1 MAVYDRLET
10 DNPLLDEIVYNC
22 KLILKSCVLKDQE
35 AADNAET
42 LESLKEADV
51 YRAIKE
57 GRASIYLFEVNESD
71 MRKVNIPEYL
81 IDEYVDDMREFRSF
95 CIKNGLPYIDDLIAL
110 LSDSFLKNHQEYN
123 EYYRKISGLPPIGEQ
138 GVYIDDSDIENIKS
152 PINIT
157 VPLHEMPISTL
168 NILKHNGIIDKYIQL
183 YPDKKYLKY
192 LTCNINPD
200 EARLLDDHAL
210 LYVDQ
215 NITDKLLDRFKILI
229 SKNAAYFDTTFNND
243 AYAIYSDHFHN
254 FVSILIVSQ
263 TIIDMINEMPEYYIR
278 RDVFD
283 IRTCEYFC
291 EANGVTFFPEI
302 PLKYQIKLVQNLN
315 NLIKFKSTDKCIIDI
330 CSLFGFKNI
339 EIFKY
344 YLMKEHKR
352 DSSGKLLD
360 IDEEDLTNTYDLKFI
375 KVPLTETVDKY
386 YNDESNIEKYEEIIS
401 GDDSWNGPY
410 SPNYVKQNILKNEFN
425 IVRSKY
431 MSIDAIY
438 SLTDVAFE
446 TSYFLNMILYSGLDL
461 DSATFNIPYIDAN
474 YSIPIQHLFCYLY
487 ALMYMYEGVNDPII
501 EDMSAV
507 LQVRGFDFEYNLA
520 QLSDYIATKG
530 YTLKDLGVDKF
541 MSNNEEYIDIFEHMS
556 VQQMVNLYINN
567 KNIYDHIIQG
577 MIHAD
582 NKNIYDCYRALYD
595 AIMTSEINKSLF
607 MLEEKQNEDGS
618 YGAYAATYTEFLEY
632 KDHFLFERLQ
642 QFIITPVD
650 TKDEADIKKENM
662 YKEMEEITTY
672 IIDKLN
678 NDELTQIFSQFPLET
693 GNYVKQYMY
702 KIIDFFKSH
711 RIFIKDLNNL
721 YTLDEDYVYIIDE
734 LVSKYSSFTIDQR
747 WPTKDNISSIHSTRD
762 VSDRLDIVFDLIS
775 QINRIFEKHY
785 DDAYQCRDDIKSII
799 GSIFKDEKINI
810 EDMTEIVYRHYH
822 RVYENDSQRYLIT
835 DAIGH
840 VMSKFIVSDK
850 GLELYDMITIN
861 KTYD

>member
-1 MAVYDRLET
+1 MAVYDRVET

-22 KLILKSCVLKDQE
+22 KLILKSCILKDQE

-42 LESLKEADV
+42 LESLKEADT

-123 EYYRKISGLPPIGEQ
+123 EYYRKISGKPPIGEQ

-168 NILKHNGIIDKYIQL
+168 NILKNNGIIDKYIQL

-192 LTCNINPD
+192 LTCGINSD

-215 NITDKLLDRFKILI
+215 NVTDKLLERFKILL

-243 AYAIYSDHFHN
+243 AYAMFSNHFHN

-263 TIIDMINEMPEYYIR
+263 TIIDMINEIPEYYIR

-291 EANGVTFFPEI
+291 EANGVRFFPEI

-352 DSSGKLLD
+352 DSSGKLVD
-360 IDEEDLTNTYDLKFI
+360 IDEEDLTKTYDLKFI

-401 GDDSWNGPY
+401 GDDTWNGPY
-410 SPNYVKQNILKNEFN
+410 NPTYVKQNILKNEFN

-461 DSATFNIPYIDAN
+461 DNATFNIPYIDAN
-474 YSIPIQHLFCYLY
+474 YNIPIQHLFCYLY

-507 LQVRGFDFEYNLA
+507 LQVRGFDFEYNLM

-530 YTLKDLGVDKF
+530 YTFKDLGVDKF
-541 MSNNEEYIDIFEHMS
+541 MSNNEEYIDVFEHMS

-632 KDHFLFERLQ
+632 KNHFLFERLQ
-642 QFIITPVD
+642 QFVITPVD
-650 TKDEADIKKENM
+650 TEDEIDIKKENM

-672 IIDKLN
+672 IIDMLN

-711 RIFIKDLNNL
+711 RIYIKDLNNL
-721 YTLDEDYVYIIDE
+721 YTLDEDYVYIVDQ
-734 LVSKYSSFTIDQR
+734 LVSMYSSFTIDQR
-747 WPTKDNISSIHSTRD
+747 WPTKDNISSIHSTRG
-762 VSDRLDIVFDLIS
+762 VSDKLDIAFDLIS

-785 DDAYQCRDDIKSII
+785 DDEYQCRDDIRYII
-799 GSIFKDEKINI
+799 TSIFNDEKINI

-822 RVYENDSQRYLIT
+822 RVYEDDSQRYLIT